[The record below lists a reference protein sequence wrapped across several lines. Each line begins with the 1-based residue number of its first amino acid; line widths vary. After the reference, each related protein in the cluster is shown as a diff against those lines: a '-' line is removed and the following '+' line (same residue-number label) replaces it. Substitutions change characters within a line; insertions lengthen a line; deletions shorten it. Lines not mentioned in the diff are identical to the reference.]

1 MTRAV
6 ILLATVMAATS
17 VGAAEIK
24 VLSAGAVEPGL
35 RAFAQLVNAQ
45 TGHDLAIQFNTAPR
59 IAERLGAGETFD
71 ILISPPAVIDQAIR
85 NGKVVAESRIAV
97 GRVCVGIVVRSDAPA
112 PDVATVD
119 ALKQSLLGTDAVVYN
134 TASTGLY
141 LDRLFEK
148 MGVLDQL
155 KPKTTRYADGAAVM
169 VHVLNGKGREIG
181 FGPVTVGKVG
191 QRQGVGAPERIGF
204 LFRQFY
210 RGAGAAPQ
218 DVYLRQAVVVLR
230 GLRLQRD
237 GFAHCRLGFVV
248 AAERNEINRQVQLG
262 LGA

>member
-1 MTRAV
+1 MTHAV

-35 RAFAQLVNAQ
+35 RAFAQLVHAQ

-97 GRVCVGIVVRSDAPA
+97 GRVGVGIVVRSDAPA

-169 VHVLNGKGREIG
+169 EHLLKTKGNVLG
-181 FGPVTVGKVG
+181 FGAMTEI
-191 QRQGVGAPERIGF
+191 RQYEPKA
-204 LFRQFY
+204 
-210 RGAGAAPQ
+210 
-218 DVYLRQAVVVLR
+218 
-230 GLRLQRD
+230 LRLVGPLPADVQNHTSYEAALMTGASAAGPAKAALAILATPAGRAA
-237 GFAHCRLGFVV
+237 FASAGV
-248 AAERNEINRQVQLG
+248 E
-262 LGA
+262 

>member
-1 MTRAV
+1 MTHAV

-71 ILISPPAVIDQAIR
+71 ILIAPPAVIDQAIR

-97 GRVCVGIVVRSDAPA
+97 GRVGVGIVVRSDAPA

-169 VHVLNGKGREIG
+169 EHLLKTKGNVLG
-181 FGPVTVGKVG
+181 FGAMTEI
-191 QRQGVGAPERIGF
+191 RQYEPK
-204 LFRQFY
+204 
-210 RGAGAAPQ
+210 
-218 DVYLRQAVVVLR
+218 
-230 GLRLQRD
+230 GLRLVGPLPADVQNHTSYEAALMTGASAAGPAKAALAILATPAGRAA
-237 GFAHCRLGFVV
+237 FASAGV
-248 AAERNEINRQVQLG
+248 E
-262 LGA
+262 

>member
-1 MTRAV
+1 MTHAV

-35 RAFAQLVNAQ
+35 RAFAQLVHAQ
-45 TGHDLAIQFNTAPR
+45 TGHDLAIQFHTAPR

-71 ILISPPAVIDQAIR
+71 ILISPPAVIDQAIG

-97 GRVCVGIVVRSDAPA
+97 GRVGVGIVVRSDAPA

-169 VHVLNGKGREIG
+169 EHLLKTKGNVLG
-181 FGPVTVGKVG
+181 FGAMTEI
-191 QRQGVGAPERIGF
+191 RQYEPK
-204 LFRQFY
+204 
-210 RGAGAAPQ
+210 
-218 DVYLRQAVVVLR
+218 
-230 GLRLQRD
+230 GLRLVGPLPADVQNHTSYEAALMTGASAAGPAKAALAILATPAGRAA
-237 GFAHCRLGFVV
+237 FASAGV
-248 AAERNEINRQVQLG
+248 E
-262 LGA
+262 